1 MVRLVNG
8 MYKLI
13 RPILFSLDPE
23 KVHDLAI
30 KGLKLRGKMGCIDRA
45 PQLPTKVMG
54 LNFANPVGLAAGMD
68 KNGEAI
74 DGLAAQGF
82 GFIEVGTVTPRPQ
95 AGNAKPR
102 LFRLPQVEVIINRM
116 GFNNKGVDY
125 LVANLQALKYKGIV
139 GVNIGKNFDTPV
151 EEAEKDYLICLEKVY
166 CYADYIAINIS
177 SPNTPGLRTLQF
189 GDTLKALLAS
199 LKERQESLAKQYERY
214 VPLAIKIAPDMTEQ
228 EIVLVAET
236 LLNAGIDAVIATNT
250 TVSRQ
255 AVENLPNASEL
266 GGLSGGPL
274 LEISTK
280 VIKVLADQL
289 QGRLPII
296 ASGGITKAEHAIQ
309 KLQAGASL
317 VQIYTGFIYSGNK
330 LIYEAVNAI
339 KESGLLAN
347 K

>member
-102 LFRLPQVEVIINRM
+102 LFRLPQVEGIINRM
-116 GFNNKGVDY
+116 GFNNK
-125 LVANLQALKYKGIV
+125 
-139 GVNIGKNFDTPV
+139 
-151 EEAEKDYLICLEKVY
+151 
-166 CYADYIAINIS
+166 
-177 SPNTPGLRTLQF
+177 
-189 GDTLKALLAS
+189 
-199 LKERQESLAKQYERY
+199 
-214 VPLAIKIAPDMTEQ
+214 
-228 EIVLVAET
+228 
-236 LLNAGIDAVIATNT
+236 
-250 TVSRQ
+250 
-255 AVENLPNASEL
+255 
-266 GGLSGGPL
+266 
-274 LEISTK
+274 
-280 VIKVLADQL
+280 
-289 QGRLPII
+289 II
-296 ASGGITKAEHAIQ
+296 
-309 KLQAGASL
+309 
-317 VQIYTGFIYSGNK
+317 
-330 LIYEAVNAI
+330 
-339 KESGLLAN
+339 
-347 K
+347 